1 MLITGFPAGPWAT
14 NCYVLAPAPNSEC
27 IIIDPGFESLDQI
40 KDVVM
45 ANHLKPVAALLTHGH
60 IDHMWSIT
68 PLADGYSIPAM
79 IHESDK
85 QLLANPELGVSDAG
99 RDMIVQI
106 GGTFSEPAEV
116 KTFRDDVVIS
126 ILGYS
131 MNVIHLPGH
140 TPGSVGYLI
149 KEHDTFFSGDV
160 LFQSGIGRTDLPG
173 GNLKD
178 MKSSIQ
184 KLFNEVSDETT
195 VLCGHGDS
203 TTIREERRHNPYIQ
217 NWIQH
222 G

>member
-40 KDVVM
+40 HEIVET
-45 ANHLKPVAALLTHGH
+45 NHLKPVAALLTHGH
-60 IDHMWSIT
+60 MDHMWSVT

-79 IHESDK
+79 IHEADK
-85 QLLANPELGVSDAG
+85 HLLATPDLGVSDAG
-99 RDMIVQI
+99 RDMIAQL
-106 GGTFSEPAEV
+106 GGSFSEPSDI
-116 KTFRDDVVIS
+116 TTYSDDVEIF

-131 MNVIHLPGH
+131 MNVMHLPGH
-140 TPGSVGYLI
+140 TPGSVGYFI
-149 KEHDTFFSGDV
+149 QEQDTLFSGDV

-173 GNLKD
+173 GNLLQ

-184 KLFNEVSDETT
+184 KLFSTVSNETT
-195 VLCGHGDS
+195 VLCGHGNA
-203 TTIREERRHNPYIQ
+203 TTIKEERHNNPYIQ
-217 NWIQH
+217 DWIKH